1 MAEGS
6 DVNYWTIVVVLGPIL
21 LALAIAWAIMRNRKA
36 TTSLD
41 ETERGTRETYRAE
54 QRAHENEPGSGL

>member
-1 MAEGS
+1 MATGD
-6 DVNYWTIVVVLGPIL
+6 DVNYWSIVTVVGPIL

-36 TTSLD
+36 GRVE
-41 ETERGTRETYRAE
+41 ETERATRDNYRAE